1 MLLSFLREEA
11 EGHYFIDLK
20 YNVYLYKPRDPRV
33 SFVKFVS
40 IERSTLEM
48 YGKVTEVKA

>member
-1 MLLSFLREEA
+1 MLLSFLREES
-11 EGHYFIDLK
+11 EGHYFIDLN
-20 YNVYLYKPRDPRV
+20 YNVYLYKPKDSRV

-48 YGKVTEVKA
+48 YGKVTEVEA

>member
-11 EGHYFIDLK
+11 EGHYFIDLN

-33 SFVKFVS
+33 IFVKFVS

-48 YGKVTEVKA
+48 YGKVTEVEA

>member
-1 MLLSFLREEA
+1 MLLSFLREES
-11 EGHYFIDLK
+11 EGYYFIDLN

-48 YGKVTEVKA
+48 YGKVTEVEA

>member
-11 EGHYFIDLK
+11 EGHYFIDLN
-20 YNVYLYKPRDPRV
+20 YNVYLYKPINKRV

-40 IERSTLEM
+40 IEKSTLEQ
-48 YGKVTEVKA
+48 YGEVMEVKA

>member
-11 EGHYFIDLK
+11 EGQYFIDLN

-48 YGKVTEVKA
+48 YGKVTEVEA

>member
-11 EGHYFIDLK
+11 EGHYFIDLNR
-20 YNVYLYKPRDPRV
+20 NVYLYKPRDIRV

-48 YGKVTEVKA
+48 YGEVTEVEA